1 VQPVGTRRA
10 PSPIGIGT
18 VMHNIKTRSPTMR
31 TSLLISLALSS
42 MVFPVAS
49 NAADGIGPYVG
60 VGLGVARIED
70 SAQDIANSIGA
81 PNLTTLEVTSGTA
94 RLYGG
99 YRLDKHFGIE
109 AHYGTLGNYEARVT
123 LLSPFSG
130 GFTGEIEAK
139 AFGLTANGYL
149 TITADTSLMAKGG
162 IALWDVKSTGSG
174 FGVTVSESETGWTPL
189 LGVGVI
195 TNLTQNLR
203 LRAEIEYFNKIG
215 KESTT
220 GDSRVVLVGVGLE
233 LGF

>member
-1 VQPVGTRRA
+1 MRRLFLT
-10 PSPIGIGT
+10 PFT
-18 VMHNIKTRSPTMR
+18 
-31 TSLLISLALSS
+31 LAALA
-42 MVFPVAS
+42 VPAAS
-49 NAADGIGPYVG
+49 IAADNIGPYVG
-60 VGLGVARIED
+60 VGLGVARVEGD
-70 SAQDIANSIGA
+70 AQEVANSIGA

-123 LLSPFSG
+123 LLAPNSG
-130 GFTGEIEAK
+130 SITAEVDAK

-149 TITADTSLMAKGG
+149 PITGDTSLMAKGG

-174 FGVTVSESETGWTPL
+174 FGVTVSASDTGWTPL
-189 LGVGVI
+189 LGAGVI

-220 GDSRVVLVGVGLE
+220 GDSRVILVGVGLE

>member
-1 VQPVGTRRA
+1 
-10 PSPIGIGT
+10 
-18 VMHNIKTRSPTMR
+18 MR
-31 TSLLISLALSS
+31 TPLLISLALSS
-42 MVFPVAS
+42 LAFPVAS
-49 NAADGIGPYVG
+49 TAADGIGPYVG

-70 SAQDIANSIGA
+70 SAQEIANSIGA
-81 PNLTTLEVTSGTA
+81 PNLTTLDVASATA

-109 AHYGTLGNYEARVT
+109 AYYGTLGKYEATVT

-130 GFTGEIEAK
+130 GFTGEIDAK

-149 TITADTSLMAKGG
+149 PISSDTSLMAKGG
-162 IALWDVKSTGSG
+162 IALWDVKATTRG
-174 FGVTVSESETGWTPL
+174 FGLTSSTSETGWTPL
-189 LGVGVI
+189 LGAGVI

-220 GDSRVVLVGVGLE
+220 GDSRVILVGVGLE